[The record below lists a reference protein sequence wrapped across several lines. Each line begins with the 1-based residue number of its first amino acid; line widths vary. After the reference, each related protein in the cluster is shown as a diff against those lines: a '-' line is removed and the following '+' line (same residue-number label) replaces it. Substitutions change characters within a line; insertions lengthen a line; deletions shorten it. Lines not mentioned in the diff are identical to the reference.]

1 MVIEESGL
9 KFEFPLESIAV
20 KFDDTDLYR
29 KRFNAF
35 TDSKGVDFISDTK
48 ELLVLTEIKNFGCVS
63 RGKNIWKWQE
73 RYDRIIEICGRS
85 IFRYL

>member
-1 MVIEESGL
+1 MIIEESGL

-35 TDSKGVDFISDTK
+35 TDSKGVDFISDTYSK
-48 ELLVLTEIKNFGCVS
+48 KVFELIK
-63 RGKNIWKWQE
+63 
-73 RYDRIIEICGRS
+73 
-85 IFRYL
+85 

>member
-48 ELLVLTEIKNFGCVS
+48 ELLVLTEIKNCKGDET
-63 RGKNIWKWQE
+63 NNMW
-73 RYDRIIEICGRS
+73 RIFQIIKRV
-85 IFRYL
+85 R